1 MTQLV
6 RALGN
11 NQSRSAAY
19 PPQEVAGYDQRSLRG
34 LMSLSGCPRVTAIDK
49 LKFKTGN

>member
-19 PPQEVAGYDQRSLRG
+19 PPQDVAGYYRRSLRG
-34 LMSLSGCPRVTAIDK
+34 LMSVSGCLRVTAIDK
-49 LKFKTGN
+49 LNFKTGN